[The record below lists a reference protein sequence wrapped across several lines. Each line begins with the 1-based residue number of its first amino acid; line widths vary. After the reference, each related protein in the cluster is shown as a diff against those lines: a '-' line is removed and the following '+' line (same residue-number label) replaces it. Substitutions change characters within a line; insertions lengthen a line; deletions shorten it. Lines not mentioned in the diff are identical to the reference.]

1 MLSLHQELFQISMKI
16 CLEVK
21 AGKQNPF
28 TSRRLIVNSM
38 LHNPLPN
45 FDHGNAVALKGK
57 GYLED
62 AIA

>member
-28 TSRRLIVNSM
+28 TRRLIVNSM
-38 LHNPLPN
+38 FHNPLSN

>member
-16 CLEVK
+16 CLEIK
-21 AGKQNPF
+21 ARKQNPL
-28 TSRRLIVNSM
+28 TSRVLIVNNM
-38 LHNPLPN
+38 LHNPLRY